1 MGGGSTQAENFGRI
15 AAGGR
20 GGAMKISRRFIP
32 LMVAVVLVAG
42 GLAYWLMWWE
52 RQPPKDTLRLEGHIE
67 ATETDLAFKVSGII
81 QYIFFQ
87 EGDWISLN
95 QVVAGLEA
103 KDLKDEVDR
112 ARAALAATKAN
123 LDKYEAGYRPQ
134 EVKEAEAQVGKTK
147 ADLVNKKLDYERY
160 ENLYRRKVVPAI
172 TRDKFLA
179 DYLMAKETH
188 KSALE
193 QYSLRM
199 EGFRKE
205 DVEKVRNDFKEAQAT
220 LELALTRLGY
230 ATITSPV
237 NAVVL
242 VRPMEPGMTAAV
254 GAPVLTLGDMDN
266 IYFQGYIPEIEL
278 AKVKFGMQAYVTTD
292 AYPGKKYPAWVSFI
306 NSKAEFTPKTVE
318 TYKERVTLVY
328 RCKIRAQNLNYDLK
342 PGMPAEA
349 VILLDSTPTDQ
360 PPQ

>member
-1 MGGGSTQAENFGRI
+1 
-15 AAGGR
+15 
-20 GGAMKISRRFIP
+20 MKISRRFIP
-32 LMVAVVLVAG
+32 IILAAVVVAG
-42 GLAYWLMWWE
+42 GLAYWLVWWE
-52 RQPPKDTLRLEGHIE
+52 GQAPKNILNLQGHME
-67 ATETDLAFKVSGII
+67 ATETDMSFKVSGII

-87 EGDWISLN
+87 EGDWVSTS

-103 KDLKDEVDR
+103 KDLKDEVDH
-112 ARAALAATKAN
+112 ARAALAASKAN
-123 LDKYEAGYRPQ
+123 LDKYERGYRPQ

-160 ENLYRRKVVPAI
+160 DNLYKRKVVPGI
-172 TRDKFLA
+172 SRDKFEA
-179 DYLMAKETH
+179 DYLMAKEVH
-188 KSALE
+188 KSAVE
-193 QYSLRM
+193 QYSMLK
-199 EGFRKE
+199 EGFRVE
-205 DVEKVRNDFKEAQAT
+205 DIDKARNDFKAAQAS

-266 IYFQGYIPEIEL
+266 IYFQGYIPETDL
-278 AKVKFGMQAYVTTD
+278 AKVKFGMKAYVTTD

-328 RCKIRAQNLNYDLK
+328 RCKVRAQNLNYELK

-349 VILLDSTPTDQ
+349 VILLDSQ
-360 PPQ
+360 PANQPKP

>member
-1 MGGGSTQAENFGRI
+1 
-15 AAGGR
+15 
-20 GGAMKISRRFIP
+20 MKITRRIIP
-32 LMVAVVLVAG
+32 IILVAVVVVG
-42 GLAYWLMWWE
+42 GLAYWLIWWE
-52 RQPPKDTLRLEGHIE
+52 SRAPGNTLRLQGHME
-67 ATETDLAFKVSGII
+67 ATETDMSFKVSGII

-87 EGDWISLN
+87 EGDWVSMN

-103 KDLKDEVDR
+103 KDLRDEVDR
-112 ARAALAATKAN
+112 AKAALAASKSN

-160 ENLYRRKVVPAI
+160 ENLYKRRVVPAI
-172 TRDKFLA
+172 TRDKFEA
-179 DYLMAKETH
+179 DYLMAKEAH
-188 KSALE
+188 KSARE
-193 QYSLRM
+193 EYSLRL

-205 DVEKVRNDFKEAQAT
+205 DVEKARNDFNEAQAS

-230 ATITSPV
+230 ATISSPI

-242 VRPMEPGMTAAV
+242 VRPMEPGMTAAI

-266 IYFQGYIPEIEL
+266 IYFQGYIPETDL
-278 AKVKFGMQAYVTTD
+278 AKVKFGMKAYVTTD

-328 RCKIRAQNLNYDLK
+328 RCKVRAQNLNYDLK

-349 VILLDSTPTDQ
+349 VILLDTTAKDQ
-360 PPQ
+360 PKQ

>member
-1 MGGGSTQAENFGRI
+1 MR
-15 AAGGR
+15 
-20 GGAMKISRRFIP
+20 ISRRFIP
-32 LMVAVVLVAG
+32 IILAVVLVVG
-42 GLAYWLMWWE
+42 GLVYWLVWWE
-52 RQPPKDTLRLEGHIE
+52 SRPAGRILHLQGHME

-87 EGDWISLN
+87 EGDWVSMN

-103 KDLKDEVDR
+103 QDLRDEVDH
-112 ARAALAATKAN
+112 ARAALAAAKAN
-123 LDKYEAGYRPQ
+123 LDKYEHGYRPQ
-134 EVKEAEAQVGKTK
+134 EIKDAEAQVAKAK

-160 ENLYRRKVVPAI
+160 ENLFQRKVVPAI
-172 TRDKFLA
+172 TRDKFEA
-179 DYLMAKETH
+179 DYLMAKEAH
-188 KSALE
+188 KSA
-193 QYSLRM
+193 
-199 EGFRKE
+199 
-205 DVEKVRNDFKEAQAT
+205 VEKYSMLKEGYRAEDIDKARNDFKTAQAS

-237 NAVVL
+237 NGVVL

-254 GAPVLTLGDMDN
+254 GAPVLTVGDMDN
-266 IYFQGYIPEIEL
+266 IYFQGYIPEADL
-278 AKVKFGMQAYVTTD
+278 AKVKFGMKAYVTTD

-328 RCKIRAQNLNYDLK
+328 RCKIRAQNLHYDLK

-349 VILLDSTPTDQ
+349 VILLDSQ
-360 PPQ
+360 PAEQPQQ

>member
-1 MGGGSTQAENFGRI
+1 MQIT
-15 AAGGR
+15 
-20 GGAMKISRRFIP
+20 RRFIP
-32 LMVAVVLVAG
+32 VMVLALAVVG
-42 GLAYWLMWWE
+42 GLAYWLVWWE
-52 RQPPKDTLRLEGHIE
+52 TRQPGNTLRLEGHME
-67 ATETDLAFKVSGII
+67 ATETDLAFKVSGIV

-87 EGDWISLN
+87 EGDWAARN

-103 KDLKDEVDR
+103 KDLRDEVDR
-112 ARAALAATKAN
+112 ARASLAAAKAN
-123 LDKYEAGYRPQ
+123 LTKFERGYRPQ
-134 EVKEAEAQVGKTK
+134 EIKEAEAQVGKTR

-160 ENLYRRKVVPAI
+160 ENLYKRKVVPAI
-172 TRDKFLA
+172 TRDKFEA
-179 DYLMAKETH
+179 DYLMAKEAH
-188 KSALE
+188 KSAVE
-193 QYSLRM
+193 QYSMLK
-199 EGFRKE
+199 EGYRAE
-205 DVEKVRNDFKEAQAT
+205 DIDQARGQFKEAQAS

-230 ATITSPV
+230 GTIKSPV
-237 NAVVL
+237 NGVVL

-266 IYFQGYIPEIEL
+266 IYFQGYIPETSL
-278 AKVKFGMQAYVTTD
+278 AKVRFGMRAYVTTD

-349 VILLDSTPTDQ
+349 VILLDSQ
-360 PPQ
+360 PGEQPKP

>member
-1 MGGGSTQAENFGRI
+1 
-15 AAGGR
+15 
-20 GGAMKISRRFIP
+20 MKITRRFIP
-32 LMVAVVLVAG
+32 VILLVLAVAG
-42 GLAYWLMWWE
+42 GLAYWLVWWE
-52 RQPPKDTLRLEGHIE
+52 TRQPNNTLRLEGHME

-87 EGDWISLN
+87 EGDWVATN

-103 KDLKDEVDR
+103 KDLRDEVDR
-112 ARAALAATKAN
+112 ARAALAAAKAN
-123 LDKYEAGYRPQ
+123 LNKFEHGYRPQ
-134 EVKEAEAQVGKTK
+134 EIKEAEAQVGKTK

-160 ENLYRRKVVPAI
+160 ENLYKRKVVPGI
-172 TRDKFLA
+172 SRDKFEA
-179 DYLMAKETH
+179 DYLMAKEAH
-188 KSALE
+188 KSAVE
-193 QYSLRM
+193 QYSMLK
-199 EGFRKE
+199 EGYRAE
-205 DVEKVRNDFKEAQAT
+205 DIDQARGQFKEAQAA

-230 ATITSPV
+230 GTITSPV
-237 NAVVL
+237 NGVVL

-266 IYFQGYIPEIEL
+266 IYFQGYIPETDL
-278 AKVKFGMQAYVTTD
+278 AKVKFGMKAYITTD

-349 VILLDSTPTDQ
+349 VILLDSQ
-360 PPQ
+360 PAEQPKQ

>member
-1 MGGGSTQAENFGRI
+1 
-15 AAGGR
+15 
-20 GGAMKISRRFIP
+20 MKLTRRFIP
-32 LMVAVVLVAG
+32 IILAAVAVVG
-42 GLAYWLMWWE
+42 GLVYWLVWWE
-52 RQPPKDTLRLEGHIE
+52 TRPPKDILRLQGHME
-67 ATETDLAFKVSGII
+67 ATETDMAFKVAGII

-87 EGDWISLN
+87 EGEWVSMN

-112 ARAALAATKAN
+112 ARATLAASKAT
-123 LDKYEAGYRPQ
+123 LAKFETGYRPQ

-147 ADLVNKKLDYERY
+147 ADLVNKKLDFARY
-160 ENLYRRKVVPAI
+160 QNLYQRKVVPAI
-172 TRDKFLA
+172 TRDKFEA

-188 KSALE
+188 RSALE
-193 QYSLRM
+193 QYSMLK
-199 EGFRKE
+199 EGYRVE
-205 DVEKVRNDFKEAQAT
+205 DIDKARGDFQQAQAG

-230 ATITSPV
+230 GTINSPV
-237 NAVVL
+237 NGVVL

-266 IYFQGYIPEIEL
+266 IYFQGYIPEADL
-278 AKVKFGMQAYVTTD
+278 AKVKFGMKAYVTTD

-349 VILLDSTPTDQ
+349 VILLDSQ
-360 PPQ
+360 PANQPQQ

>member
-1 MGGGSTQAENFGRI
+1 M
-15 AAGGR
+15 
-20 GGAMKISRRFIP
+20 
-32 LMVAVVLVAG
+32 
-42 GLAYWLMWWE
+42 
-52 RQPPKDTLRLEGHIE
+52 E

-81 QYIFFQ
+81 EYIFFQ
-87 EGDWISLN
+87 EGDWVSLN
-95 QVVAGLEA
+95 QAVAGLEA
-103 KDLKDEVDR
+103 QDLKDEVDR
-112 ARAALAATKAN
+112 ARATLAAYRAN
-123 LDKYEAGYRPQ
+123 LTKFETGYRPQ
-134 EVKEAEAQVGKTK
+134 EIKEAEAYVGKTK

-160 ENLYRRKVVPAI
+160 ENLYKRRVVPAI
-172 TRDKFLA
+172 TRDKFEA

-188 KSALE
+188 RSALE
-193 QYSLRM
+193 QYSLRL
-199 EGFRKE
+199 EGFR
-205 DVEKVRNDFKEAQAT
+205 VEEIDQARGQCQQAQAS
-220 LELALTRLGY
+220 LDLALTRLGY
-230 ATITSPV
+230 ATITSPI

-266 IYFQGYIPEIEL
+266 IYFQGYIAETDL

-328 RCKIRAQNLNYDLK
+328 RCKIRAKNLNYDLK

-349 VILLDSTPTDQ
+349 VILLDSQPTDQ
-360 PPQ
+360 PKS